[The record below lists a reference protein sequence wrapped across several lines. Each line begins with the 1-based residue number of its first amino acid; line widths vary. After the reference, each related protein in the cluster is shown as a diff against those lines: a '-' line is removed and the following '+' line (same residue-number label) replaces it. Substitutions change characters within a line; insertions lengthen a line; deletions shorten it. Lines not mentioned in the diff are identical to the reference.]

1 MANASKSV
9 SLAGAKSSVNVR
21 PVSRDCAVNKMSMT
35 VAAVKV
41 VSTLP
46 SSGFIALKA
55 GQRPCDHR
63 CVNLNGFHRCMC
75 EPGYELDDDERS
87 CKRVKSLCDLKEK
100 RVSKKRPRKKAFLL
114 RLAWERL
121 EMLAKRNKQR
131 EMYFGFETLYVL
143 ISTLVG

>member
-41 VSTLP
+41 VSTL
-46 SSGFIALKA
+46 SSSDFIASKA

-100 RVSKKRPRKKAFLL
+100 QECPRKGQEKKPSSL
-114 RLAWERL
+114 
-121 EMLAKRNKQR
+121 
-131 EMYFGFETLYVL
+131 G
-143 ISTLVG
+143 